1 MLYWFFVKGLGPI
14 AIHRLGPTAQ
24 GLENIPH
31 EGGAIIAA
39 NHLAVIDDA
48 LLPLTCP
55 RMIHFMGKAEYFEGK
70 GIKGKFKKWW
80 FTSVGV
86 FPVDRSG
93 GSKSLGALNHA
104 REIIELTDICSAF
117 TSKVLAAPM
126 DVFTKDIPARR
137 VWHSKPVAPLFRPPS
152 SVRVNCRGLVTGH
165 LNKGKSKVI
174 YGKPIEVEKK
184 SADQITHDD
193 LRSLTD
199 RVTREIQK
207 MSGQEYVDEYAQKV
221 KAELK
226 AQQEAEAQAQAE
238 SGCQEAR
245 FQRGSFNHQC
255 LFRKNVFGT
264 DTPDFYFVIRI
275 ISRTATNTFSR

>member
-14 AIHRLGPTAQ
+14 AIHRMGPTAK
-24 GLENIPH
+24 GLENIPR

-104 REIIELTDICSAF
+104 REILED
-117 TSKVLAAPM
+117 
-126 DVFTKDIPARR
+126 
-137 VWHSKPVAPLFRPPS
+137 
-152 SVRVNCRGLVTGH
+152 GH
-165 LNKGKSKVI
+165 LFGIHIEGTRSPDGRLYKGHTGAARLAFETGCPIVPSAIIGSRELQKPGQIIPGKGKTTVI
-174 YGKPIEVEKK
+174 YGEPSAVEKK
-184 SADQITHDD
+184 PADQITHDD
-193 LRSLTD
+193 LRTLTD
-199 RVTREIQK
+199 RVTMEIQK
-207 MSGQEYVDEYAQKV
+207 MSGQEYVNEYAQKV
-221 KAELK
+221 KEQLK
-226 AQQEAEAQAQAE
+226 AQKAAEQAN
-238 SGCQEAR
+238 S
-245 FQRGSFNHQC
+245 
-255 LFRKNVFGT
+255 
-264 DTPDFYFVIRI
+264 
-275 ISRTATNTFSR
+275 

>member
-14 AIHRLGPTAQ
+14 AIHRMGPTAK
-24 GLENIPH
+24 GLENIPR

-104 REIIELTDICSAF
+104 REILED
-117 TSKVLAAPM
+117 
-126 DVFTKDIPARR
+126 
-137 VWHSKPVAPLFRPPS
+137 
-152 SVRVNCRGLVTGH
+152 GH
-165 LNKGKSKVI
+165 LFGI
-174 YGKPIEVEKK
+174 HIEG
-184 SADQITHDD
+184 T
-193 LRSLTD
+193 RS
-199 RVTREIQK
+199 
-207 MSGQEYVDEYAQKV
+207 
-221 KAELK
+221 
-226 AQQEAEAQAQAE
+226 
-238 SGCQEAR
+238 
-245 FQRGSFNHQC
+245 
-255 LFRKNVFGT
+255 
-264 DTPDFYFVIRI
+264 PDGL
-275 ISRTATNTFSR
+275 A

>member
-14 AIHRLGPTAQ
+14 AIHRLGPTTK
-24 GLENIPH
+24 GLENIPR

-48 LLPLTCP
+48 LLPLTSP

-104 REIIELTDICSAF
+104 REIIED
-117 TSKVLAAPM
+117 
-126 DVFTKDIPARR
+126 
-137 VWHSKPVAPLFRPPS
+137 
-152 SVRVNCRGLVTGH
+152 GH
-165 LNKGKSKVI
+165 LFGIHIEGTRSPDGRLYKGHTGAARLAFETGCPIVPTAIIGSRELQKPGQVIPDKGKTMVI

-184 SADQITHDD
+184 PLDQITHDD

-199 RVTREIQK
+199 RVTMEIQK
-207 MSGQEYVDEYAQKV
+207 MSGQKYVNEYAQKV
-221 KAELK
+221 KEQLK
-226 AQQEAEAQAQAE
+226 AAKEAEEQPKQ
-238 SGCQEAR
+238 
-245 FQRGSFNHQC
+245 
-255 LFRKNVFGT
+255 
-264 DTPDFYFVIRI
+264 D
-275 ISRTATNTFSR
+275 